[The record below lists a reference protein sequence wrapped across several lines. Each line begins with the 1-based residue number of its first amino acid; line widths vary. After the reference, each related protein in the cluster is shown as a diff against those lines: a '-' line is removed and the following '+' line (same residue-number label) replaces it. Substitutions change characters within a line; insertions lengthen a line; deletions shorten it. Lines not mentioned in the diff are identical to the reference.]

1 MKRLLYFILVILLLP
16 TCTERMV
23 ETTGDVYGT
32 VQDAKTGN
40 PLDNCS
46 VVLNP
51 SGLSTTT
58 GSNGSFR
65 FVYVEGGE
73 YSLQASRSGYITNS
87 TNVTVVPGSSVRT
100 DLLLTDEASTRGQI
114 RGAIVDADSQ
124 MPLSG
129 CLVVLLPGNQSKV
142 TDEWG
147 TFHFE
152 NLTPGEYSIRVTRD
166 KYLEQVKYD
175 VQVQAGTETSVQFLL
190 YDEST
195 TKGTITGVVRDS
207 ETNAVLEGC
216 LVTLQPG
223 GASKL
228 TDPEGAFNFEELA
241 PAEYEITVTKKDYSS
256 YTKRVTV
263 EPGKTQTVEILL
275 YKESAM
281 KGGITGMVRDDE
293 TNAVLERCLVTLQP
307 GGASKLTD
315 PEGGFSFEELAPGE
329 YEITVTKRDYL
340 SYAKRVTVE
349 SGKTQT
355 VEILLTKES
364 ATKGSVAGMV
374 KGAETQAAI
383 VGCKVTLVE
392 TGANVETNDSGEF
405 GFENLDP
412 GTYSL
417 RFEKD
422 GYFDQDKTGIVVRA
436 KEVTSVQVFMKEI
449 SSDQQPPVFGTVL
462 ASNISAGSARLNG
475 TLSDEGSAPVTER
488 GFLVSRTS
496 DPRSDYGA
504 IRVRAAG
511 GGAGDFYGVVSG
523 LSASTLYYAC
533 AYATTSSETAYSD
546 AISFMTLSQGDVSVP
561 SNVICV
567 SLSGDDN
574 NDGSAWTS
582 SKRTIG
588 AAIKSAGSGQEIWVA
603 LGSYSETIA
612 PGDGIPVYGG
622 FNGTE
627 KTVNDRQPGSRTS
640 VRGISCDVYTR
651 ETVVDGFKVS
661 GGSGVKLQDYAI
673 LRNCEICNNT
683 YNVVTV
689 SCERKSCIIEN
700 CSIYGNTLRSGTS
713 GAVTTA
719 RTGVVTLVNCF
730 LQGNDQGPA
739 IYNAGY
745 VKTINCVIANN
756 YEGVRSWGSGADFIN
771 TTFAGNRNF
780 ALAVNNDVQLYNCII
795 WDDQILNYEGNSIAI
810 TLESC
815 VHEPDGDNSAI
826 RFVSPVAYGDDWTKA
841 DWSLSSGS
849 SCIDRGVNI
858 FYAIDEDPYDIAGN
872 PRITNGTIDIGAYE
886 YQR

>member
-65 FVYVEGGE
+65 FANVEGGE

-87 TNVTVVPGSSVRT
+87 TNVTVVPGSDVRA
-100 DLLLTDEASTRGQI
+100 DLLLTDEASTKGRI
-114 RGAIVDADSQ
+114 RGAVVDADTQ

-129 CLVVLLPGNQSKV
+129 CLVILSPGNQSKV

-147 TFHFE
+147 AFYFE

-207 ETNAVLEGC
+207 ETNAVLEG
-216 LVTLQPG
+216 
-223 GASKL
+223 
-228 TDPEGAFNFEELA
+228 
-241 PAEYEITVTKKDYSS
+241 
-256 YTKRVTV
+256 
-263 EPGKTQTVEILL
+263 
-275 YKESAM
+275 
-281 KGGITGMVRDDE
+281 
-293 TNAVLERCLVTLQP
+293 CLVTLQP

-449 SSDQQPPVFGTVL
+449 SSDQRPPVFGTVL

>member
-1 MKRLLYFILVILLLP
+1 
-16 TCTERMV
+16 MV

-65 FVYVEGGE
+65 FVNVEGGE
-73 YSLQASRSGYITNS
+73 YSLHVSRSGYISNS
-87 TNVTVVPGSSVRT
+87 ANVTVVPGSDIRT
-100 DLLLTDEASTRGQI
+100 DLLLTDEASTKGRI
-114 RGAIVDADSQ
+114 RGSVIDADTQ
-124 MPLSG
+124 IPLSG
-129 CLVVLLPGNQSKV
+129 CLVILSPGNQSKV

-147 TFHFE
+147 AFHFE
-152 NLTPGEYSIRVTRD
+152 NLTPGKYSIRITKD
-166 KYLEQVKYD
+166 KYLEQVKD
-175 VQVQAGTETSVQFLL
+175 NVIVQADTETSVQFLL

-207 ETNAVLEGC
+207 GTNAVLEEC

-223 GASKL
+223 GTSKL
-228 TDPEGAFNFEELA
+228 TDSEGRFSFGELA
-241 PAEYEITVTKKDYSS
+241 PAEYEITVTKKDYLS

-281 KGGITGMVRDDE
+281 KGGITGTVRDDE
-293 TNAVLERCLVTLQP
+293 TNTVLDGCLVTLQP

-315 PEGGFSFEELAPGE
+315 SEGKFSFEELAPAE
-329 YEITVTKRDYL
+329 YEITVTKKDY
-340 SYAKRVTVE
+340 SPYTKQVTVE
-349 SGKTQT
+349 PGKTRM

-364 ATKGSVAGMV
+364 ATKGSVAGIV
-374 KGAETQAAI
+374 KSAESQVAI
-383 VGCKVTLVE
+383 DRCKVTLVE
-392 TGANVETNDSGEF
+392 TGANVETDDSGAF

-422 GYFDQDKTGIVVRA
+422 SYLTQSKTGIVVRA
-436 KEVTSVQVFMKEI
+436 KEVTSVQVFMEEI
-449 SSDQQPPVFGTVL
+449 SSDQRPPVFGAVS
-462 ASNISAGSARLNG
+462 ASNVSAGSARLNG
-475 TLSDEGSAPVTER
+475 TLSDEGSSLVTER

-504 IRVRAAG
+504 IRVQAAG
-511 GGAGDFYGVVSG
+511 SGAGDFYGIVSG

-546 AISFMTLSQGDVSVP
+546 AISFMTLSQGNVSVP

-567 SLSGDDN
+567 SLSGDDS

-588 AAIKSAGSGQEIWVA
+588 AAIKSAESGQEIWVA

-622 FNGTE
+622 FTGSE
-627 KTVNDRQPGSRTS
+627 QTVNERQSGSRTS
-640 VRGISCDVYTR
+640 VNGISCDVYTQK
-651 ETVVDGFKVS
+651 TIVDGFKVS
-661 GGSGVKLQDYAI
+661 ASGGVELQDYVI
-673 LRNCEICNNT
+673 LRNCEISNNK
-683 YNVVTV
+683 YNVITV
-689 SCERKSCIIEN
+689 SCEKKSCIIEN
-700 CSIYGNTLRSGTS
+700 CFICGNTLKSRTS
-713 GAVTTA
+713 GAVTT
-719 RTGVVTLVNCF
+719 TGSGVVTLVNCF

-780 ALAVNNDVQLYNCII
+780 ALAVNNDVQLYNCIV
-795 WDDQILNYEGNSIAI
+795 WDDQILNYEGNSISI

-849 SCIDRGVNI
+849 SCIDSGVNI

-872 PRITNGTIDIGAYE
+872 PRISNGTIDIGAYE